1 MFGCKTPFPS
11 CHRTRGK
18 REGVTGREGKERVPA
33 MWKKRRVK
41 KRRGTVQA
49 ATNHEDEEA
58 GLDEEG
64 R

>member
-1 MFGCKTPFPS
+1 
-11 CHRTRGK
+11 
-18 REGVTGREGKERVPA
+18 